1 MKKQWIALCT
11 VLLFIAACTTSK
23 GTMKTTGVAKETPS
37 VTTPKEVVKAYDISV
52 AVDSADREMAED
64 DMKQEAIPDTLP
76 VYRATTTLTN
86 DILHTKL
93 DVSFDYKK
101 QHLLGKAWIT
111 AKPYFY
117 PQNTMTL
124 DAKNFDFHKISFENG
139 SASLKYTYDGQQVV
153 IDLGKTFTRN
163 DKFTLYIEYTAKP
176 NEGGEGGSAA
186 ITSDKGLFFIN
197 PDESEPDK
205 PRQIWTQ
212 GETES
217 NSRWFP
223 TFDKPN
229 EKMTSEIYM
238 TVEDKFK
245 TLSNGLLKDSKKN
258 ADGSRTDHWVMDM
271 PHSPYLVMMA
281 AGEFAVV
288 TEKCQGKD
296 IMYYVEPQYEK
307 YAKTIYK
314 NVPEILTFFS
324 DRLGV
329 KYPWQ
334 KLAHITVRDYVSG
347 AMENTTA
354 IIYGEFM
361 NGTERE
367 LIDKDYNEIV
377 VAHEM
382 FHHWFGDLVTAESW
396 SNLTVN
402 ESFADFSEGLWLD
415 HKYGTDAGDYHRREA
430 MDGYFGQADQNVH
443 NLVDFKYTNREAMFD
458 AHSYNKGGGILHML
472 RNYLGDD
479 AFFTALQKYLTDNQ
493 FKSGE
498 AHQLRLAM
506 EEVSGQDLNWF
517 FNQWYYA
524 AGHPQLDITY
534 GYDES
539 AKQVAVVVEQKQ
551 EMKDGTPAI
560 FDLPLSIDIYQGAGQ
575 PVRRE
580 KTRMTKRSQTFTF
593 DVPNKPALVDFDGD
607 RMLLAKK
614 TDNHTEE
621 EFIFMYNNV
630 PRYLARIEAIED
642 LRQSSTKDA
651 QAILKK
657 AMDDKY
663 WAIREAAIQGY
674 RIKED
679 PSVLDKIA
687 IIAEKDTRSTT
698 RSAALAKLSATKDAK
713 WATTY
718 RNILDKEPAYPVISS
733 ALQALYKVDADAAMV
748 AAKKYENDE
757 NSDLVNGVG
766 SIYAENPKSEHVD
779 FFERSITKIDGL
791 PSIGFLT
798 NYVKVLDKLKTS
810 EADVIT
816 KMSKLKDIATNQT
829 QSPWRRFACTKAIAD
844 VRKSFKGKSSAA
856 YANLL
861 EMLTE
866 IVSKEKNEQLKAI
879 FSQMLTP

>member
-1 MKKQWIALCT
+1 MKKQLAALSL
-11 VLLFIAACTTSK
+11 VLLFIAACTASK
-23 GTMKTTGVAKETPS
+23 GTMKTTNVAKETPS
-37 VTTPKEVVKAYDISV
+37 VSTPKDVVKADDINV
-52 AVDSADREMAED
+52 EVDSTVEEMADGE
-64 DMKQEAIPDTLP
+64 MKPEAMPDTLP

-86 DILHTKL
+86 DIIHTKL
-93 DVSFDYKK
+93 DVRFDYKK
-101 QHLLGKAWIT
+101 QHVLGKAWIT

-117 PQNTMTL
+117 PQTLMTL
-124 DAKNFDFHKISFENG
+124 DAKNFDFQKISFENA
-139 SASLKYTYDGQQVV
+139 SAPLKYTYDGQQVV

-176 NEGGEGGSAA
+176 NEGEVGGSAA

-229 EKMTSEIYM
+229 EKMTSEIYI

-245 TLSNGLLKDSKKN
+245 TLSNVLLKDSKKN
-258 ADGSRTDHWVMDM
+258 ADGSRTDHWLMDM
-271 PHSPYLVMMA
+271 PHAPYLVMLA

-288 TEKCQGKD
+288 TEKWQGKD

-314 NVPEILTFFS
+314 NVPEILTFYS
-324 DRLGV
+324 ERLGV

-402 ESFADFSEGLWLD
+402 ESFADFSEGLWLE
-415 HKYGTDAGDYHRREA
+415 HKYGMDAGDYHRREA
-430 MDGYFGQADQNVH
+430 MDGYFGQAEQNVH
-443 NLVDFKYTNREAMFD
+443 NLVDFKFINREAMFD

-472 RNYLGDD
+472 RNYMGDD
-479 AFFTALQKYLTDNQ
+479 AFFAGLQKYLTDNQ

-498 AHQLRLAM
+498 SHQLRLAL

-524 AGHPQLDITY
+524 SGHPRLDISY
-534 GYDES
+534 AYDETE
-539 AKQVAVVVEQKQ
+539 KKVTMTVEQKQ

-560 FDLPLSIDIYQGAGQ
+560 FDLPLSVDIYQSAGQ
-575 PVRRE
+575 PAKRE
-580 KTRMTKRSQTFTF
+580 KIRITKRSQAFTF
-593 DVPNKPALVDFDGD
+593 DAPTKPALVDFDGD
-607 RMLLAKK
+607 RMLLSQK

-621 EFIFMYNNV
+621 EFIFMYNNA

-642 LRQSSTKDA
+642 LRQSSTKEA
-651 QAILKK
+651 QATLRK
-657 AMDDKY
+657 AMDDKF
-663 WAIREAAIQGY
+663 WAIRQDAIQGY
-674 RIKED
+674 RIKDD

-687 IIAEKDTRSTT
+687 DIAVKDTRSTT
-698 RSAALAKLSATKDAK
+698 RSAALAKLAATKEAK

-718 RNILDKEPAYPVISS
+718 RSILEKEPAYPVISS
-733 ALQALYKVDADAAMV
+733 ALQALYKVDADAALT

-766 SIYAENPKSEHVD
+766 SIYVESPKPEHVD
-779 FFERSITKIDGL
+779 FFERSIAKIDGL
-791 PSIGFLT
+791 PSIGFLG
-798 NYVKVLDKLKTS
+798 NYVKVLEKLKIS
-810 EADVIT
+810 DADVIA
-816 KMSKLKDIATNQT
+816 KMGKLKDIATNQT
-829 QSPWRRFACTKAIAD
+829 QSPWRRFACAKAISD
-844 VRKSFKGKSSAA
+844 VRKSFKGKDGSG
-856 YANLL
+856 YTDLYN
-861 EMLTE
+861 MLTE
-866 IVSKEKNEQLKAI
+866 IVAKEKNDQLKGIYA
-879 FSQMLTP
+879 QMLTP